1 MDKYST
7 KWLKV
12 SEPFPHVLHVE
23 LARAPVNAF
32 SQEFWQSYGRLF
44 DSIVED
50 GLDVRAAVV
59 TSVFPKIF
67 TAGLD
72 LGDAGS
78 LGSDGADTTRDGARS
93 SLAMRKKLLEFQY
106 AIGAPERCPFPVIAA
121 VHGHVIG
128 LGVDMI
134 SACDIRYAA
143 ADSNFAIKEVDI
155 GLAADIGSLAFLPHI
170 TGNHSLV
177 RELAYTARTFSAA
190 EADKIGLLSKVV
202 PGSKDEVTKEALE
215 LARFIST
222 KSPIAVSGSKHLITH
237 ARDHSVPD
245 NLAYT
250 GAWNAHA
257 LMTDDILENLRA
269 TKAKTKANFAPL
281 KVPSRFAGAKL

>member
-1 MDKYST
+1 MCTCAS
-7 KWLKV
+7 WLKV

-23 LARAPVNAF
+23 LAR
-32 SQEFWQSYGRLF
+32 EDRGY
-44 DSIVED
+44 DSPF
-50 GLDVRAAVV
+50 VV
-59 TSVFPKIF
+59 
-67 TAGLD
+67 
-72 LGDAGS
+72 GDAGS

-121 VHGHVIG
+121 GGCSWPRRGHVIG

-134 SACDIRYAA
+134 SAYDIRYAA
-143 ADSNFAIKEVDI
+143 ADSKFAIKEVDI
-155 GLAADIGSLAFLPHI
+155 GLAANI
-170 TGNHSLV
+170 
-177 RELAYTARTFSAA
+177 AYTARTFSAA

-202 PGSKDEVTKEALE
+202 PGSKDGVTKEALE

-257 LMTDDILENLRA
+257 LMTDVRDSLEA
-269 TKAKTKANFAPL
+269 H
-281 KVPSRFAGAKL
+281 V